1 MSMKLENEFSVAA
14 PLEKTWETLLDIPR
28 VAGCLPGATLESD
41 GADGVF
47 RGRMR
52 MKLGPMTLA
61 YEGTAQMAEVEED
74 EHSAT
79 IEVRAK
85 ELKGQGSASA
95 RIRNQLRGGDGVTH
109 VLVVTDLSITGRPA
123 QFGRGIMEDVATRML
138 DDFARRLEA
147 EVAGAP
153 ANGAGA
159 VPAEAAASRTAQAS
173 EPAAGPEP
181 LPEPPALD
189 LGGAIAAPLA
199 KRALIA
205 AAVLMVLA
213 GLVRAPTAPRADR
226 DGLLPLSCGPGEGP
240 ARDVAACLRGRR
252 AHRSIWPG
260 RQVTQGG
267 EDMFVHEPLGGGG
280 VPPRQGVEDLAVLL
294 G

>member
-74 EHSAT
+74 QHSAT

-147 EVAGAP
+147 EVSAAP
-153 ANGAGA
+153 ANGAG
-159 VPAEAAASRTAQAS
+159 VPPVDAAASRSAPAS
-173 EPAAGPEP
+173 QPTPGPQGEPPPEPA
-181 LPEPPALD
+181 ALD
-189 LGGAIAAPLA
+189 LGGVIAGPLA

-205 AAVLMVLA
+205 AVVLIAVA
-213 GLVRAPTAPRADR
+213 GLVR
-226 DGLLPLSCGPGEGP
+226 
-240 ARDVAACLRGRR
+240 GRR
-252 AHRSIWPG
+252 RPRG
-260 RQVTQGG
+260 LTVT
-267 EDMFVHEPLGGGG
+267 LSY
-280 VPPRQGVEDLAVLL
+280 R
-294 G
+294 